1 MNYNKLGI
9 PSVLSPDLQ
18 PLYNIS
24 GQINSGNE
32 ATPNLNFNTLSVNS
46 VSVWSNNENL
56 FISTG
61 NIKFFNTGVFNQTI
75 PVRSIGNVSGT
86 GIITGF
92 YFSGWNNTG
101 TSLRY
106 FIKLDK
112 GSPVTISISG
122 TGRFYTPIVWVSSS
136 SITGKLNRFDLFS
149 DNIKTGSFGSPQSAL
164 ASGGFNRFSGALPVT
179 DEYLFLTGNRLN
191 STSFIT
197 SNNIFINVSG
207 NFGYYSGLKYVDSE
221 IEWPASCEYF
231 GGLITDSETNNEGFA
246 TGVSYFNLLNSIG
259 NLNTG
264 QAATGLIFNDPYT
277 FRCLRRET
285 TGTVTQIL
293 GGMNKNST
301 PLLSGVFGYG
311 KSGSKMFLSSTYVD
325 GLYFIY
331 SSGSGNGTLE
341 RDDQPI
347 MSSIAINSNNSNEI
361 TNNTLFTVP
370 PSHNY
375 YAN

>member
-1 MNYNKLGI
+1 MNYRKLGI
-9 PSVLSPDLQ
+9 PHVLSPDLQ

-46 VSVWSNNENL
+46 ASIWSNNENL

-61 NIKFFNTGVFNQTI
+61 GQEFFNTGVFNQTI
-75 PVRSIGNVSGT
+75 PVRSIGDVSRT

-92 YFSGWNNTG
+92 YFSGWNNSG

-149 DNIKTGSFGSPQSAL
+149 GNIKTGSFGSPQSAL
-164 ASGGFNRFSGALPVT
+164 ASGFNRFSGTLPIT
-179 DEYLFLTGNRLN
+179 DEYLFLTGNPLN

-197 SNNIFINVSG
+197 SNNIFINVNG
-207 NFGYYSGLKYVDSE
+207 NFGYYPGLKSVSSE
-221 IEWPASCEYF
+221 TEWPKPCEYF
-231 GGLITDSETNNEGFA
+231 GGFIANFETNNEVLE
-246 TGVSYFNLLNSIG
+246 TGVNYFNLLNSIG

-264 QAATGLIFNDPYT
+264 QAMTGLVSTNLYT
-277 FRCLRRET
+277 FRCLRKDI
-285 TGTVTQIL
+285 TGNVTQTL
-293 GGMNKNST
+293 GGINDNSK
-301 PLLSGVFGYG
+301 PLISGIFGYG
-311 KSGSKMFLSSTYVD
+311 KSGFTMFLNASYD
-325 GLYFIY
+325 GYFYNIY
-331 SSGSGNGTLE
+331 SSGSGNGTLDKFTDE
-341 RDDQPI
+341 LKSLFYLDTDDKNQNETF
-347 MSSIAINSNNSNEI
+347 NSTISV
-361 TNNTLFTVP
+361 VP
-370 PSHNY
+370 PPNNY
-375 YAN
+375 